1 MPSMTSYK
9 TSHRWSQHAFAF
21 LLAGI
26 SKLEL
31 VAQVKQ
37 KLESNEQHLLKTF
50 CLKAPKD
57 LWIRKLD
64 RIRDFQASSGMVVS

>member
-1 MPSMTSYK
+1 MSE
-9 TSHRWSQHAFAF
+9 
-21 LLAGI
+21 LLFC
-26 SKLEL
+26 
-31 VAQVKQ
+31 VVKQ
-37 KLESNEQHLLKTF
+37 KLESNEQLLLKTF